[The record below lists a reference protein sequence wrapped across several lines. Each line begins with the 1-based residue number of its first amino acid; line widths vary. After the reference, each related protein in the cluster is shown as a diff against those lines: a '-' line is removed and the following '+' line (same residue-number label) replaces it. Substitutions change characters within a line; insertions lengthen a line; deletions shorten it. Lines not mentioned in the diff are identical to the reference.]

1 MTEFSTIPFALSA
14 LHDNDSIFQAL
25 IEHSADLITL
35 LDQHGQILYQ
45 SPSARQHLGHD
56 RDRAPRR
63 QHISLDHLHPEDRE
77 WVARQVHLSRP
88 GETLTLR
95 PYRMRHANGSWRWWK
110 GTAVNLLDVPEVR
123 GILVQSRD
131 VTAEIM
137 AAQRARAL
145 EGLSMALASTSTT
158 DEVVQVM
165 LLQGIEAMGALAGGV
180 LLLEEGGTLVT
191 VLGSAGYP
199 ERLERPWRHFGLDTP
214 VPAADAIREDRD
226 MYLTREDWQILYPHL
241 EHAPASRIGSNAVL
255 LLKSNGKV
263 MGAIT
268 LSFQED
274 RVPSETERQHLR
286 SVAAQCA
293 LALERSELHARL
305 QAQER
310 LYRKL
315 AEYSSDPVSII
326 SLTGTTQY
334 ISPSVERM
342 LGHTPQERI
351 GLNVFEGIHPDDR
364 DRVNRAFREIV
375 GGRLPCLVT
384 YRFQHKAGHWVWLE
398 STGTNAVHDPDLQ
411 GVVINTRDVTAR
423 IEGEQARQASERRL
437 QLIGEQSDT
446 LIHIYNPDQE
456 CIYISPAAQN
466 LLGYSPEE
474 LQACPGKIRQLVH
487 PEDLPRVEA
496 AWKIQAA
503 TPAYRIRGR
512 DGTVLWVESTVRQVL
527 DEQGVLVET
536 HVATRD
542 ITSRKEAEQA
552 LRLQLRR
559 FQQLV
564 DLTAEFAAQ
573 EDTEQHIQTALER
586 CLDLTPYTYSFY
598 FPVNGDT
605 LIEPLHAGEN
615 AEQMLAWAAPLER
628 IHRNG
633 EIGKALRRHEA
644 FFAGAEQAVFSPPEP
659 LPRQVWTSLAVLPV
673 VSRGVLRGFMAFG
686 TNGRFEVDGD
696 TRRLLTGVS
705 EHASRAVE
713 RSAHLDDLKLSREET
728 LRALG
733 LALEYRDY
741 ETKGHTDRVVAL
753 TEHLGQALG
762 ISGDDLDALRWGA
775 FLHDTGKVAIPDA
788 ILLKPGKLDPEE
800 WEVIKRHPGIGY
812 EMLHHI
818 PSLPPTALE
827 VVLYHQ
833 ERWNGSG
840 YPKGLAGAD
849 IPLAARVFAVVDVYD
864 ALTSERPYKR
874 AWTHEEAAAQL
885 RKEAGE
891 LLDARV
897 VETFLNTLNY
907 NSSMEDPSHDAR

>member
-1 MTEFSTIPFALSA
+1 MTEFSTVPFTLST
-14 LHDNDSIFQAL
+14 LHSDSTLQAL
-25 IEHSADLITL
+25 IEHSADFITL
-35 LDQHGQILYQ
+35 LGRHGQILYQ
-45 SPSARQHLGHD
+45 SPSVRQHFGDAHNPE
-56 RDRAPRR
+56 PRH
-63 QHISLDHLHPEDRE
+63 HITLDCLHPEDRDQ
-77 WVARQVHLSRP
+77 VTRQVCRSMP
-88 GETLTLR
+88 GDTLPLC
-95 PYRMRHANGSWRWWK
+95 PYRVRQANGRWRWLK
-110 GTAVNLLDVPEVR
+110 GTAVNLLDAPNVR

-131 VTAEIM
+131 VTVEVLATH
-137 AAQRARAL
+137 RARAL
-145 EGLSMALASTSTT
+145 EGLSMALARTSTT

-165 LLQGIEAMGALAGGV
+165 LLQGLEAMGALAGGV
-180 LLLEEGGTLVT
+180 LLLDEGGTLVN

-199 ERLERPWRHFGLDTP
+199 ERVERPWRRFALDTP
-214 VPAADAIREDRD
+214 VPAANALREDRD
-226 MYLTREDWQILYPHL
+226 VFLTREDWQVLYPHL
-241 EHAPASRIGSNAVL
+241 PHAHGTGSTAVL
-255 LLKSNGKV
+255 ILKSNGKV

-293 LALERSELHARL
+293 LALERSELHTQL

-315 AEYSSDPVSII
+315 AEYGSDPVSII
-326 SLTGTTQY
+326 SRTGTTQY
-334 ISPSVERM
+334 VSPSVERM
-342 LGHTPQERI
+342 LGYTPQERI
-351 GLNVFEGIHPDDR
+351 GLNVFEGIHPEDR
-364 DRVNRAFREIV
+364 DRVGRAFRETV
-375 GGRLPCLVT
+375 DSGLPCLVT
-384 YRFQHKAGHWVWLE
+384 YRFQHKEGHWVWLE
-398 STGTNAVHDPDLQ
+398 STGTNAVHDTDLR

-423 IEGEQARQASERRL
+423 IEGEQARQTSERRL

-446 LIHIYNPDQE
+446 LIRIYTPDQE
-456 CIYISPAAQN
+456 CIYISPATRS
-466 LLGYSPEE
+466 LLGCSPED
-474 LQACPGKIRQLVH
+474 LQAGPVQMLIH
-487 PEDLPRVEA
+487 PEDLPGVEA
-496 AWKIQAA
+496 AWKAQAA
-503 TPAYRIRGR
+503 MPAYRIQGR
-512 DGTVLWVESTVRQVL
+512 DGTVRWVESTVRRVT

-542 ITSRKEAEQA
+542 ITSRKEAEDA

-559 FQQLV
+559 FQHLV

-573 EDTEQHIQTALER
+573 EDAEQHIQTALER
-586 CLDLTPYTYSFY
+586 CLDLTPYTSGFY
-598 FPVNGDT
+598 FPVGGDT
-605 LIEPLHAGEN
+605 LIEPLRAGETMP
-615 AEQMLAWAAPLER
+615 QSLAWTLPLER
-628 IHRNG
+628 VHRNG
-633 EIGKALRRHEA
+633 EVGKALRRHET
-644 FFAGAEQAVFSPPEP
+644 FFAGPDQAVFSPPEP
-659 LPRQVWTSLAVLPV
+659 LPRPVWTSLAVLPV
-673 VSRGVLRGFMAFG
+673 VSRGVLRGVMAFG
-686 TNGRFEVDGD
+686 TNDSFEVDGN

-713 RSAHLDDLKLSREET
+713 RSAHLDDLKVSREET

-753 TEHLGQALG
+753 TEQLGQALG

-788 ILLKPGKLDPEE
+788 ILLKPGKLGPEE

-812 EMLHHI
+812 EMLQHI
-818 PSLPPTALE
+818 PSLPPTTLE

-874 AWTHEEAAAQL
+874 AWTHEEAATQL
-885 RKEAGE
+885 RREAGV

-897 VETFLNTLNY
+897 VDIFLNILNQH
-907 NSSMEDPSHDAR
+907 SPTEDPPHDPH